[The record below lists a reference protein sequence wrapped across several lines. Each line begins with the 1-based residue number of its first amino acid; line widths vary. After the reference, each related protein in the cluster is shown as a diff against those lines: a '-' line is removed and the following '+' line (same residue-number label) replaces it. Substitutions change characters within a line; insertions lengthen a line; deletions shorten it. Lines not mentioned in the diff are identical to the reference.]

1 MTQNVWSNGDNVPT
15 DRKVVAHIRSSTY
28 RVISFLLNFMFS
40 VHNNTANQLNTYVTL
55 QLQNVK
61 STTITVK
68 GANPAWEQDFLL

>member
-1 MTQNVWSNGDNVPT
+1 MDF
-15 DRKVVAHIRSSTY
+15 
-28 RVISFLLNFMFS
+28 ISFMFMSLVYFGFL
-40 VHNNTANQLNTYVTL
+40 VRRCVAAAANQLNTYVTL

>member
-1 MTQNVWSNGDNVPT
+1 MKSEDIETWCGLV
-15 DRKVVAHIRSSTY
+15 SS
-28 RVISFLLNFMFS
+28 RVIKSNLHIFCFDY
-40 VHNNTANQLNTYVTL
+40 TANQLNTYVTL